1 MGDLEKNTRLS
12 DKCKGENTNEI
23 IEQQF
28 KNETFSSCFNN
39 EQKGRKHNIVIL
51 CESEYYR
58 ALAELLIVVLDLD

>member
-39 EQKGRKHNIVIL
+39 EKKGNKTQYSHLVR
-51 CESEYYR
+51 E
-58 ALAELLIVVLDLD
+58 